1 MAGVK
6 GRSGG
11 RRIGAGRK
19 PKPRPAPS
27 IAEVAP
33 EIRAEL
39 TGLRALIEAQHNT
52 IKAQRAEIEETRA
65 DVEAQRADIAHLRR
79 QRRDEG
85 EHQQIVLRQLAEL
98 TRLVRG
104 DPGLTR
110 PPRHTRAR
118 PLGVE

>member
-19 PKPRPAPS
+19 PKPRPPPS

-33 EIRAEL
+33 VISEEL
-39 TGLRALIEAQHNT
+39 TRLRALIA
-52 IKAQRAEIEETRA
+52 AQRVEIEETRA
-65 DVEAQRADIAHLRR
+65 GIEAQRADIAQLRQ

-104 DPGLTR
+104 DPGLSR
-110 PPRHTRAR
+110 PIRHTRSR